1 VNQAQTQKVA
11 NAAETVTLTMS
22 VVAVA
27 ATPETA
33 TVTAIVTAE
42 DAVETAMTAKKPNQ
56 RFLQMMF

>member
-1 VNQAQTQKVA
+1 VA
-11 NAAETVTLTMS
+11 NVAETVTLTTS
-22 VVAVA
+22 DVAVA

-33 TVTAIVTAE
+33 TVTVIVTVE